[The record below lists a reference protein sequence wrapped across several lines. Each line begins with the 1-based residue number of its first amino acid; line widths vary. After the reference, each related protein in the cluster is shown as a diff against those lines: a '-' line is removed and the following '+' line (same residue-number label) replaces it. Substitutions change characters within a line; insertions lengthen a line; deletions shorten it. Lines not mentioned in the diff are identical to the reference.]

1 MEGVETQ
8 SQFQQAPSSGRQQ
21 VLGFC
26 LVPQPGFGR
35 WTCPW
40 YLHSWGPAWPSP
52 RRLAV
57 KRLSYS
63 HCSHGPRRKAISLPA
78 HICMP
83 CHACGNPLT
92 HSLLQ
97 ETPVGTPSPGW
108 AGLAAGNGENMP
120 ACAVSPFP
128 ALTISL
134 LQCWAGFFFFF
145 FHPRSVAGCVGRYHK
160 RYNFPPD
167 GFGRLGVPMLK
178 SGVSGT
184 KGKCGSA

>member
-1 MEGVETQ
+1 M
-8 SQFQQAPSSGRQQ
+8 
-21 VLGFC
+21 
-26 LVPQPGFGR
+26 VPP
-35 WTCPW
+35 
-40 YLHSWGPAWPSP
+40 LLGPAWPSP

-145 FHPRSVAGCVGRYHK
+145 FSPQICCQLCWEVPQEVQLPSRCFWPSWCSHVEIWCFWDQREMWQCMKSQ
-160 RYNFPPD
+160 PP
-167 GFGRLGVPMLK
+167 
-178 SGVSGT
+178 
-184 KGKCGSA
+184 